1 MVESVRRTLK
11 RLSADADWPDR
22 SARPGLLP
30 ECVSTGW
37 PRVLRTRGLSRTRV
51 YTLEYAR
58 ERTGSRIRAADGR
71 TDGSRVEQVRKV
83 VWFSRGL
90 SRM

>member
-1 MVESVRRTLK
+1 VASGGIDFFSGTVESVRRTLK
-11 RLSADADWPDR
+11 SLSADADWPDR

-37 PRVLRTRGLSRTRV
+37 PRVRPTYTRTFARTRV

-58 ERTGSRIRAADGR
+58 ERAPDPY
-71 TDGSRVEQVRKV
+71 
-83 VWFSRGL
+83 SRGGIE
-90 SRM
+90 SRTSA